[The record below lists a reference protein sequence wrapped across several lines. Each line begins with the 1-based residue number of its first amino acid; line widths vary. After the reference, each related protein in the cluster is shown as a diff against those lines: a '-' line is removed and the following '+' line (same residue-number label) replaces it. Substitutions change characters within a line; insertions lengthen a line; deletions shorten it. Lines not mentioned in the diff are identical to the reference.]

1 MRKED
6 FEYLKR
12 EMIKDQIIKRGI
24 KNESVLDALNCV
36 PRHLFVRKVD
46 QHLAYHD
53 YPLKIEE
60 GQTISQPYIVAQ
72 MTEALD
78 LNKGDKVLEIGTGSG
93 YQTAVLSHLVDE
105 IYTIERI
112 PFLHQK
118 AKKLLTSLDYAN
130 ITLLQKDG
138 KEGYVEEAPYDKII
152 VTAASQSIPKDL
164 LDQLQDGG
172 KMVIP
177 IGGDNLQKLLLLEKN
192 HTKYKEK
199 VLGYCRF
206 VKLI

>member
-36 PRHLFVRKVD
+36 PRHLFVREVD

-93 YQTAVLSHLVDE
+93 YQTAILSHLVDE

-112 PFLHQK
+112 PYLHKK

>member
-6 FEYLKR
+6 FAYLKKA
-12 EMIKDQIIKRGI
+12 MIKDQIIKRGI
-24 KNESVLDALNCV
+24 KNESVLDALSRV

-105 IYTIERI
+105 IYSIERI
-112 PFLHQK
+112 PFLHEK
-118 AKKLLTSLDYAN
+118 AKKLLTSLDYSN

-152 VTAASQSIPKDL
+152 VTASSQSIPKDL

>member
-24 KNESVLDALNCV
+24 KNESVIDALNCV
-36 PRHLFVRKVD
+36 PRHFFVREVD

-93 YQTAVLSHLVDE
+93 YQTAILSHLVDE

-112 PFLHQK
+112 PYLHKK

-164 LDQLQDGG
+164 LDQLRDGG